1 MLKTTKSSFINF
13 IDDEYRTTPQL
24 YDRLLSTIAE
34 GSWEYSDHEAVDFP
48 RVWEQITN
56 IVQRTFCGDAT
67 EGTLSTSTQRT
78 AYLCE
83 KTVLD
88 EVPQVA
94 VIAMTLP
101 NKHYFNFDTKPFQ
114 QIAPGENNDVFM
126 PVDKPYGIVYAQ
138 LSRKDISSH
147 I

>member
-34 GSWEYSDHEAVDFP
+34 GSWEYSDYETVDFP
-48 RVWEQITN
+48 KVWEQITN

-101 NKHYFNFDTKPFQ
+101 NKPFQ